1 MGQKMNDKALM
12 ALNIMADRVNN
23 GGNCVLELII
33 GENGMLAHL
42 IPLEA
47 WEQECEE
54 GKEEDF

>member
-1 MGQKMNDKALM
+1 MNDKAIM

-54 GKEEDF
+54 GEEKDF